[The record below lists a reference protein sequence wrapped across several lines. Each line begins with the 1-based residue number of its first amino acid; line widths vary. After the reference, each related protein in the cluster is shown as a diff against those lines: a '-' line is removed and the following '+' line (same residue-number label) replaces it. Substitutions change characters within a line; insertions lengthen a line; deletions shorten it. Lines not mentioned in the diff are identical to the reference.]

1 MNPLMSVLGPAL
13 GIVGDWFEGRRRL
26 AQARVESEVA
36 IETARATADID
47 WDNIQAQNA
56 RSSWADEWFTILL
69 SVPFI
74 AAFFGPL
81 QDDVARG
88 FEVISTS
95 VPDWYIA
102 AFALAISAAFG
113 YREFVRPFMNRLTGA
128 TPQGTSTNDQTTPRR
143 SG

>member
-1 MNPLMSVLGPAL
+1 MNPLMNILGPAL

-69 SVPFI
+69 SLPFI
-74 AAFFGPL
+74 AAFFRPL

-113 YREFVRPFMNRLTGA
+113 YREFVRPFMNRLNGV
-128 TPQGTSTNDQTTPRR
+128 TPQGTPTNDETNPRR
-143 SG
+143 SR